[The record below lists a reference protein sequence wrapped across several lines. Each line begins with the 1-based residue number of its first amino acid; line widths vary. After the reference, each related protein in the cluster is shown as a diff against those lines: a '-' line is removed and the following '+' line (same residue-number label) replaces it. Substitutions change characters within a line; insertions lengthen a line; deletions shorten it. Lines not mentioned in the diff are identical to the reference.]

1 MAREFSGEISEEQVK
16 GLNNFLEQMTPEE
29 LEKIAGGFSAAGAAA
44 ALSGGAKIMADKL
57 LGGLSERSK
66 QILKQLGIGA
76 AAVVSLYLLYRTLPR
91 NGTPPVEK
99 SSSEQNLPI
108 TPSEAINRFSKN
120 NGGLTDEQM
129 KRLND
134 LPVDDSCWTFDDVK
148 WCLYG
153 FRSGDLN

>member
-16 GLNNFLEQMTPEE
+16 GLNNFLEQMIPEE

-66 QILKQLGIGA
+66 QILKRLGIGA

-91 NGTPPVEK
+91 NGSPSVERV
-99 SSSEQNLPI
+99 LL
-108 TPSEAINRFSKN
+108 SKTCRLLHQRQ
-120 NGGLTDEQM
+120 LTDFL
-129 KRLND
+129 KITVD
-134 LPVDDSCWTFDDVK
+134 LPMNK
-148 WCLYG
+148 
-153 FRSGDLN
+153 